1 MGRDAPTIAAA
12 WRGFVRGSHS
22 WGVFMATAGLA
33 YGERRFG
40 AAFTIRLVL
49 ITIIVVLV
57 GVIWGAQDDP
67 RIASHPTLL
76 WVSVALGVVCVGL
89 WIVLGKSVL
98 ILNDSGVRRE
108 SLFGQQ
114 EMTWSQ
120 IAETRYQVV
129 PINVYAH
136 FGLIGALIAMSS
148 KKSSRA
154 QLTLELIGQDRTKL
168 KVTSNYRN
176 ADEAIGIILSRI
188 MPAMVQ
194 NVKSRVQRG
203 ETVQFD
209 GIGLS
214 ATAVTW
220 KGTSIPVTEITKAE
234 LNGANLQIKRT
245 GKWLSAVSVRS
256 NKVRDVLVFLE
267 VLESLAP
274 QIKATEVDP
283 LARVRM

>member
-1 MGRDAPTIAAA
+1 ME
-12 WRGFVRGSHS
+12 S
-22 WGVFMATAGLA
+22 AGLA

-40 AAFTIRLVL
+40 ATYTARILVVAIL
-49 ITIIVVLV
+49 LGVLG
-57 GVIWGAQDDP
+57 GVWGSQDDP
-67 RIASHPTLL
+67 RIASHPALL
-76 WVSVALGVVCVGL
+76 WISIALGAVGIGL

-108 SLFGQQ
+108 SLFSQQ

-120 IAETRYQVV
+120 IVETRYQVV
-129 PINVYAH
+129 PMNVYAH

-154 QLTLELIGQDRTKL
+154 QLTLELIGQDGQKL
-168 KVTSNYRN
+168 KVTSNFRN
-176 ADEAIGIILSRI
+176 ADEAIGIILGRL
-188 MPAMVQ
+188 MPPMVQ

-209 GIGLS
+209 GLGLS

-220 KGTSIPVTEITKAE
+220 KEASIPVLEITKAE
-234 LNGANLQIKRT
+234 LAGSNLQIKRS

-256 NKVRDVLVFLE
+256 NKVPDVLVFLE

-274 QIKATEVDP
+274 QIQSTGVDP